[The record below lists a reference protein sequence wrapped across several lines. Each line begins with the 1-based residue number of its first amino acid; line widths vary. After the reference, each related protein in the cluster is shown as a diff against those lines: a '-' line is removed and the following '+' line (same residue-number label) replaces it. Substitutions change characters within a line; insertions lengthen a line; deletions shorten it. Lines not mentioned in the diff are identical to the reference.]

1 MDQTVPNN
9 PFPPGPD
16 YSPAQPDSNPFPPS
30 DPAAPLQK
38 AAVRR
43 TTLQSTTAAPPAN
56 PLTKH
61 FRQPA
66 IYLRLP
72 SQGRWWDDGSL
83 DMPPTG
89 ELPVYPMTSKDE
101 ITLRT
106 PDALINGQGVVDVIH
121 SCVPAIKNAWKMPS
135 IDVDATLISMRIASY
150 GHKMDFESTCPHCQE
165 QNTYAL
171 DLRNLLETVKCP
183 EFDQIMDL
191 DVIHIKFRPQSY
203 LQTTRVNQMN
213 FQLNQFERMIQSMDE
228 NDHDNRAKQVSEQV
242 QRLNEMSLD
251 LLTNATEYILD
262 IETSNY
268 TRDQVFIRE
277 FYGNIDSKILQS
289 VNAWLGDLV
298 KDANIKAQKVD
309 CAGCAK
315 EMQLEILFDYSTFFV
330 GGF

>member
-1 MDQTVPNN
+1 MDQTASPN
-9 PFPPGPD
+9 PFPPGPEF
-16 YSPAQPDSNPFPPS
+16 SPAPQNPNPFPPQ
-30 DPAAPLQK
+30 DPGVPLQK
-38 AAVRR
+38 VASKRLN
-43 TTLQSTTAAPPAN
+43 LQGTTAVPPAN
-56 PLTKH
+56 PLSKH

-66 IYLRLP
+66 IYMRLP
-72 SQGRWWDDGSL
+72 SQGRWWEEGAL
-83 DMPPTG
+83 EMPPSG

-121 SCVPAIKNAWKMPS
+121 SCVPGIKNAWKMPS

-150 GHKMDFESTCPHCQE
+150 GHKMDFESTCPHCKE

-171 DLRNLLETVKCP
+171 DLRNLLETVRCP
-183 EFDQIMDL
+183 NFDSIMDL

-203 LQTTRVNQMN
+203 LQTTKVNQMN

-228 NDHDNRAKQVSEQV
+228 NDHESRAKEVSEQV
-242 QRLNEMSLD
+242 KRLNEMSLD

-262 IETSNY
+262 IESGQY
-268 TRDQVFIRE
+268 IRESAYIRE

-289 VNAWLGDLV
+289 VNEWLSDLV
-298 KDANIKAQKVD
+298 KDANIKPQQVN
-309 CAGCAK
+309 CASCSK
-315 EMQLEILFDYSTFFV
+315 EMTLEILFDYATFFV